1 MQSSRLVSQAE
12 ECEKTG
18 NETPKKSQIPIFF
31 SPPAL
36 CGAAK
41 APSHAGQS
49 PSFPSHP
56 GFFRIPSHPSSGAD
70 VFPAGCDSRNAPQLF
85 KSHSGSGSRENGRA
99 GASLRADP
107 SLPGQEIPRKAWK
120 SHPAAALPC
129 KKPFLEKLGKRH
141 QILRFHPGGICR
153 AHGKGA
159 GMGFG
164 KGRCSRLRASPG

>member
-85 KSHSGSGSRENGRA
+85 KSHSGSRSRENGRA

-153 AHGKGA
+153 AHGKAA

-164 KGRCSRLRASPG
+164 KGRCSRVRASPG

>member
-31 SPPAL
+31 SPSSLWRCQGP
-36 CGAAK
+36 
-41 APSHAGQS
+41 
-49 PSFPSHP
+49 FPRRP
-56 GFFRIPSHPSSGAD
+56 IPLFPLASRVFQDPFPPHSGAD

-99 GASLRADP
+99 EASLRADP

-129 KKPFLEKLGKRH
+129 KKPFPEKLGKRH
-141 QILRFHPGGICR
+141 QILRFHPGGIRR
-153 AHGKGA
+153 AHGKAA

-164 KGRCSRLRASPG
+164 KGRCSRVRASPG